1 MFVVLLQIRGS
12 IHRKFD
18 KLFFVVVVCFQQK
31 SGERPWGITLHYNI
45 NYIFDINE
53 PVLPGIN
60 KQVLCLYLIC
70 QVIGRI
76 FHRLASA
83 STCSKFF
90 MSFIIHILSLADA
103 TGQVNFAVRPLDLS
117 FHFTTAVRRDI
128 SKSYLYTWD
137 DNNNFK

>member
-1 MFVVLLQIRGS
+1 MIVVLLQICGF

-18 KLFFVVVVCFQQK
+18 KLFLFVVCFQQK
-31 SGERPWGITLHYNI
+31 SGERPWGITLHYII

-53 PVLPGIN
+53 SVLPGIS
-60 KQVLCLYLIC
+60 KQILFLYLIC
-70 QVIGRI
+70 LVIRRI

-90 MSFIIHILSLADA
+90 MFSIIHILSLADA
-103 TGQVNFAVRPLDLS
+103 TGQVNFTVRPLDLS
-117 FHFTTAVRRDI
+117 FHFITAVRRDI
-128 SKSYLYTWD
+128 PKSYLYTWD